1 MINIL
6 HLSDFHLCDETRWQL
21 SESKLGNLKDA
32 LKDIKIDY
40 LVFTGDV
47 VDAASIFLK
56 IRDSLTK
63 YGEVLSKA
71 ENYMDLIS
79 KIQPNS
85 IKDTRDIIINEYN
98 EMLDKEYERAFDKA
112 TNFFDQLIKGIGI
125 PPENV
130 FICPGNHDVMEP
142 IALNINQPKCSSEES
157 GTEITDL
164 CKNRLRYFNEFCKN
178 LGVNGSSENK
188 YYPKDD
194 ICFFSINTNFRMYS
208 WKPTS
213 KSCIHCTSL
222 EEKLRYIAEFR
233 NKNLPIITF
242 SHEPLENVCEN
253 VNFDFKEGGNKPT
266 VHEKVLQL
274 SDVVLSGD
282 KHTTREKH
290 ENQSVTFTCGNSL
303 RSNHIQYKIVHID
316 NKDSKY
322 DIESENIIYDQA
334 SWKIVPTLKVSNEVF
349 LLSREY
355 LKDLSLKFLCGPS
368 VTEQSTGIPH
378 NFTEIMEKIQ
388 PERVQLTSKFFR
400 CGLHVIP
407 RRVKRA

>member
-178 LGVNGSSENK
+178 LGVK
-188 YYPKDD
+188 T
-194 ICFFSINTNFRMYS
+194 SITQRTIF
-208 WKPTS
+208 
-213 KSCIHCTSL
+213 
-222 EEKLRYIAEFR
+222 
-233 NKNLPIITF
+233 
-242 SHEPLENVCEN
+242 
-253 VNFDFKEGGNKPT
+253 
-266 VHEKVLQL
+266 
-274 SDVVLSGD
+274 
-282 KHTTREKH
+282 
-290 ENQSVTFTCGNSL
+290 
-303 RSNHIQYKIVHID
+303 
-316 NKDSKY
+316 
-322 DIESENIIYDQA
+322 
-334 SWKIVPTLKVSNEVF
+334 VF
-349 LLSREY
+349 LVLTQTLE
-355 LKDLSLKFLCGPS
+355 CIVG
-368 VTEQSTGIPH
+368 
-378 NFTEIMEKIQ
+378 NQ
-388 PERVQLTSKFFR
+388 PLNHAFIA
-400 CGLHVIP
+400 LH
-407 RRVKRA
+407 